1 MTAVEQGSAI
11 LATAP
16 TLVVQFL
23 HAAVQLVGQL
33 YEIHTL
39 GNDEQLANGWD
50 TCDLHAQL
58 TSLNDSITSG
68 CPRDI
73 GPLSEQDQGLDNL
86 RATSHLALNIILAR
100 LKLIQDF
107 GPGSALRVGEL
118 KKFWPRDDVEG
129 LEERIVVLRSEL
141 EVTVSSLQTLGKIHE
156 ALLSLD
162 ITRGRIA
169 PKEPSLRDQKRE
181 GNGRS
186 SKPSILTLFGKD
198 ATGLRNVGAYEEVD
212 KVYTENTIFTDH
224 ETTIQDFLM
233 EAIKFS
239 SMMDREESVTVAHSK
254 TFDWIFSSNEP
265 TALQGWRPKSSLSG
279 WLQNGEQQEGIY
291 WISGKA
297 GSGKS
302 TLMRFIMHH
311 AKTMSLLR
319 SWAGN
324 KRLITAGFYFWI
336 SGTLE
341 QRSQTGLIR
350 HLLSQLL
357 DQQRHLIPMVFP
369 DRWKHL
375 LSLSTRERVKA
386 SISWDLPELTAALKL
401 FLNYAGRGSKVCLFI
416 DGLDEFAGDHQHIVD
431 FFKDC
436 VDLYTHVKICLSS
449 RPFPIFCAAFGK
461 NPRLELHELTR
472 RDMLNFARDHLYR
485 DPLISQLLTQDE
497 EAASRL
503 INSIVKGADG
513 VFLWVMLVVQ
523 SILRHQNYQDIP
535 QMHEYL
541 GQHPTDLDELFT
553 HFLFGAASRD
563 QTLVIS
569 RLFQLL
575 QAREEAFYATQQQ
588 DASSTSL
595 WDFSLADQS
604 EEIVTYIPKNVQQA
618 TDQDIIRICE
628 VTKARVSRE
637 CAGLI
642 VAHASGLS
650 NSILQRNIPSPA
662 QQLGYSKISY
672 VHRTV
677 KDFVSLSHV
686 RSRLLE
692 PMLGSSFEPHI
703 SLLTS
708 IILQFKWPLDEFHP
722 DRQINDRWPNILLAF
737 THARLSQNHRQSQLM
752 LIPELN
758 QVLCQ
763 HWASRDSI
771 ENDHWARSLFSSYE
785 KRKNLNFY
793 DPFLSLSAKFG
804 LATLVSERIRKDDN
818 RSYGSGG
825 GVPLLSHC
833 IEMLAS
839 RRQTVYPL
847 SSPEMIREILTGGAN
862 PNQPYQ
868 DLNGKSQTPW
878 LVVLDY
884 LREADRRQWI
894 GYYDTSESGISRLSV
909 IISLFIEHGADPN
922 GILVETKFDPSASAL
937 EIITSIY
944 RKYASPE
951 FSQLRRVLIDKG
963 AHEREGHGILYQVYG
978 K

>member
-1 MTAVEQGSAI
+1 MHS
-11 LATAP
+11 
-16 TLVVQFL
+16 LVT
-23 HAAVQLVGQL
+23 
-33 YEIHTL
+33 I
-39 GNDEQLANGWD
+39 
-50 TCDLHAQL
+50 
-58 TSLNDSITSG
+58 
-68 CPRDI
+68 R
-73 GPLSEQDQGLDNL
+73 
-86 RATSHLALNIILAR
+86 
-100 LKLIQDF
+100 
-107 GPGSALRVGEL
+107 
-118 KKFWPRDDVEG
+118 
-129 LEERIVVLRSEL
+129 
-141 EVTVSSLQTLGKIHE
+141 E

-162 ITRGRIA
+162 ITRGRRA
-169 PKEPSLRDQKRE
+169 PKEPSLRDQRLE
-181 GNGRS
+181 GNERS
-186 SKPSILTLFGKD
+186 SKPSIVTLFGKD
-198 ATGLRNVGAYEEVD
+198 VTGLPNVGAHEEVE
-212 KVYTENTIFTDH
+212 KVYTESTIFTDH

-239 SMMDREESVTVAHSK
+239 SMTDREESVTVAHSK
-254 TFDWIFSSNEP
+254 TFDWIFSNEP
-265 TALQGWRPKSSLSG
+265 TVLQGWRPKSSLSG

-311 AKTMSLLR
+311 AKTMSLLG

-324 KRLITAGFYFWI
+324 KQLITAGFYFWI

-369 DRWKHL
+369 ERWKHL
-375 LSLSTRERVKA
+375 ISLSTRERVKA
-386 SISWDLPELTAALKL
+386 SISWDLLELTAALKS
-401 FLNYAGRGSKVCLFI
+401 FFNYAGRGSKVCLFI
-416 DGLDEFAGDHQHIVD
+416 DGLDEFAGDHQQIVD

-436 VDLYTHVKICLSS
+436 VDSYTHVKICISS
-449 RPFPIFCAAFGK
+449 RPFPIFRAAFGK

-472 RDMLNFARDHLYR
+472 RDMLHFARDHLYR
-485 DPLISQLLTQDE
+485 DPWIGQILTQDE
-497 EAASRL
+497 EAALQL
-503 INSIVKGADG
+503 INSIVRGADG

-523 SILRHQNYQDIP
+523 SILRHGNYQDVP

-553 HFLFGAASRD
+553 HFLFDATARD
-563 QTLVIS
+563 QTLIMS

-575 QAREEAFYATQQQ
+575 QAREEAFYATRQQ

-595 WDFSLADQS
+595 WDISLADQS
-604 EEIVTYIPKNVQQA
+604 EEIVTYIPKDVQQA
-618 TDQDIIRICE
+618 THQDVIRICE
-628 VTKARVSRE
+628 VTKARLSRE

-642 VAHASGLS
+642 VTHTSGLS
-650 NSILQRNIPSPA
+650 TSMLQRNTPSPA
-662 QQLGYSKISY
+662 QQLGYSKVAY

-677 KDFVSLSHV
+677 KDFFSLSHV

-708 IILQFKWPLDEFHP
+708 IVLQFKWPLDEFHP

-737 THARLSQNHRQSQLM
+737 THARLSQNHRQSQLV

-763 HWASRDSI
+763 HWACRDSI

-785 KRKNLNFY
+785 KRKNLTLY

-804 LATLVSERIRKDDN
+804 LATLVRERIRKYDS
-818 RSYGSGG
+818 RSHGNGG
-825 GVPLLSHC
+825 GIPLLSHC

-847 SSPEMIREILTGGAN
+847 SSPEMVREILMRGAN
-862 PNQPYQ
+862 PNQHYQ
-868 DLNGKSQTPW
+868 DLNGRSQTPW

-909 IISLFIEHGADPN
+909 ILSLFIEHGADPN
-922 GILVETKFDPSASAL
+922 GILVKTKFDPSASAL

-963 AHEREGHGILYQVYG
+963 AHERDGHDIWYQVYG